1 MSDIKKH
8 LKRKFI
14 EKQSQDDKGMEKDE
28 NNHDNTPLD
37 TEHHH
42 HHYHYLR
49 TNSQK
54 LMQTC
59 VTKQSSSRNIYT
71 YVPSRTFT
79 QINWFNTVNILE
91 QSSKFVEINFLQ
103 IFFW

>member
-14 EKQSQDDKGMEKDE
+14 EKPSQDDKGMEKDE

-42 HHYHYLR
+42 HHYHYFA
-49 TNSQK
+49 NK
-54 LMQTC
+54 LAKIDANMRYK
-59 VTKQSSSRNIYT
+59 TKFEFES
-71 YVPSRTFT
+71 
-79 QINWFNTVNILE
+79 
-91 QSSKFVEINFLQ
+91 
-103 IFFW
+103 